1 MYGEKNTGMKFS
13 MFTKHGALI
22 SPDIF
27 NAIRQGLTKLGHT
40 VTENEMDCDIP
51 VIWSLLWNGRMMRN
65 KSVWDHFRNKNKN
78 VLVVEVGGIQRN
90 KTWKIALNG
99 INRKGDFGPINNA
112 GDRAQKLN
120 LQLKPWRQSGD
131 HILIC
136 LQHDKSEQWASCK
149 PLLEYTIETITE
161 LRKHTDR
168 RIIVRQHPRCPLQ
181 QQPVLDNVF
190 YQTPKMIENTYDDYD
205 LEFNNEWAVVSWS
218 SNPGIHAVLNG
229 IPAFVGPQSLAYDV
243 ANHDLSMIEKPL
255 MPDRAQWL
263 NDYAYTEWTVEEIA
277 QGTPFSRLT
286 F

>member
-1 MYGEKNTGMKFS
+1 MKFS

-27 NAIRQGLTKLGHT
+27 NAIRQGLTKLGHA
-40 VTENEMDCDIP
+40 VTENEMNCDVP
-51 VIWSLLWNGRMMRN
+51 VIWSLLWNGRMVRN
-65 KSVWDHFRNKNKN
+65 KFVWEHFRKQNKN

-99 INRKGDFGPINNA
+99 INRQGNFGPGNNA

-120 LQLKPWRQSGD
+120 LKLEPWRQHGD

-136 LQHDKSEQWASCK
+136 LQHDKSEQWANCK
-149 PLLEYTIETITE
+149 PLYEYTIDTITE
-161 LRKHTDR
+161 LRKYTDR

-181 QQPVLDNVF
+181 QKPVLDNVF
-190 YQTPKMIENTYDDYD
+190 YQTPKIIENTYDDYD

-218 SNPGIHAVLNG
+218 SNPGIHAILNG

-243 ANHDLSMIEKPL
+243 ANHDFSKIETPA
-255 MPDRAQWL
+255 MPDRTQWL
-263 NDYAYTEWTVEEIA
+263 NDYAFTEWTLEEIS